1 MKPVK
6 LLADYAPPPDL
17 LDKAR
22 RCPAVEVVDRLGPVP
37 VGESFIQWDG
47 SMWDVR
53 YVDRFKRLRYR
64 GRWASLNRAI
74 FEARK

>member
-1 MKPVK
+1 M
-6 LLADYAPPPDL
+6 LADHAPTDI

-22 RCPAVEVVDRLGPVP
+22 ACPAVEVVDRLGPVP
-37 VGESFIQWDG
+37 CGDSFLDWDG
-47 SMWDVR
+47 SMWAVR